1 MTKEYAEEVYFCLK
15 DWNYLYTI
23 LLFSAFDLVKSAI
36 SYGLHLNIH
45 MLNKDHNDLI
55 KKQCKPGMFQIRF
68 CDSKMNFFKHTILKW
83 ITAVLFPT
91 YLHI

>member
-1 MTKEYAEEVYFCLK
+1 
-15 DWNYLYTI
+15 
-23 LLFSAFDLVKSAI
+23 
-36 SYGLHLNIH
+36 

-91 YLHI
+91 YLKCFVPSLLLARAFEIAAH